1 MKSIENI
8 PTNQNKGKK
17 TNCASGVQNIW
28 QITHIDTSEI
38 ALN

>member
-8 PTNQNKGKK
+8 PTNQNKGK
-17 TNCASGVQNIW
+17 NCASGVQNIW
-28 QITHIDTSEI
+28 QITHIDTTEI